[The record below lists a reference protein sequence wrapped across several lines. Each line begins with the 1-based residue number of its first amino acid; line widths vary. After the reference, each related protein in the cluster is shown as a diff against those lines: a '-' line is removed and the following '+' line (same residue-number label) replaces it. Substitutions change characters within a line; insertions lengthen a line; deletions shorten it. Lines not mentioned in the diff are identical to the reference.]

1 MASEKLE
8 RILKLLAELLNSS
21 TPRTA
26 EELRSKIKMYPDD
39 LVAFR
44 RQFNRDKSALKE
56 MGVPLEVIPVGTS
69 ERTAEAYFVDNKAYY
84 LPDLG
89 LTDDELSQLNFA
101 ANSIHLIGQ
110 ISEEEALRKLG
121 GYSQQ
126 TPASGTT
133 TSFSAS
139 SILGDL
145 FEALSTRQTVSFVYT
160 EKSRTL
166 EPHLLQ
172 FKGEHWYLTGRET
185 QSNRV
190 KSFRTDRIAELI
202 INDNTEDY
210 ATPEALTGAN
220 FDAISYGDDDP
231 VTAKVII
238 DKSHIDW
245 VENNL
250 DIKVKIND
258 TGQGIAQFSVK
269 NYDAF
274 INRVL
279 LLLDHAE
286 IIEPEFLKMKLIN
299 RLRIIQRNY
308 KESHA

>member
-26 EELRSKIKMYPDD
+26 EEIRSKIRMYPDD
-39 LVAFR
+39 IVAFR

-126 TPASGTT
+126 TPTSGTT
-133 TSFSAS
+133 
-139 SILGDL
+139 
-145 FEALSTRQTVSFVYT
+145 
-160 EKSRTL
+160 
-166 EPHLLQ
+166 
-172 FKGEHWYLTGRET
+172 
-185 QSNRV
+185 
-190 KSFRTDRIAELI
+190 
-202 INDNTEDY
+202 
-210 ATPEALTGAN
+210 GAN
-220 FDAISYGDDDP
+220 KAGENVGKNIHVKTLSKTEITIEAQVGEEEKMFGSI
-231 VTAKVII
+231 TA
-238 DKSHIDW
+238 
-245 VENNL
+245 L
-250 DIKVKIND
+250 DIHKSLLEKGVEVDRQAILLEEPIKALGIYHVSVRVAPQAEGDVKVYVIK
-258 TGQGIAQFSVK
+258 S
-269 NYDAF
+269 
-274 INRVL
+274 
-279 LLLDHAE
+279 
-286 IIEPEFLKMKLIN
+286 
-299 RLRIIQRNY
+299 
-308 KESHA
+308 

>member
-26 EELRSKIKMYPDD
+26 EVLRSKIKMYPDD

-110 ISEEEALRKLG
+110 ISEEVALRKLG

-126 TPASGTT
+126 TPSSGTT

-166 EPHLLQ
+166 EPHL
-172 FKGEHWYLTGRET
+172 
-185 QSNRV
+185 
-190 KSFRTDRIAELI
+190 
-202 INDNTEDY
+202 
-210 ATPEALTGAN
+210 
-220 FDAISYGDDDP
+220 
-231 VTAKVII
+231 
-238 DKSHIDW
+238 
-245 VENNL
+245 
-250 DIKVKIND
+250 
-258 TGQGIAQFSVK
+258 
-269 NYDAF
+269 
-274 INRVL
+274 
-279 LLLDHAE
+279 
-286 IIEPEFLKMKLIN
+286 
-299 RLRIIQRNY
+299 
-308 KESHA
+308 